1 MVDGGVI
8 GKLGRRLRGGE
19 CALAAWIGV
28 NDASVAELLAREAY
42 DAVVLD
48 MQHGAIDLAGAIAA
62 IGAVALAGKPAI
74 VRVPVG
80 EFATASRVVDAGA
93 AAVIAPMVNGASDAK
108 RFAEHMKF
116 PPLGQRSWG
125 PRAALS
131 LSGLIGPA
139 YLHSANAFT
148 LAIAMVETREALA
161 ALDEILATPG
171 IDGVFIGPADLS
183 ISLSGGGVVD
193 PQSAAVDAE
202 LDRVVARAKAHGK
215 FAALFCFEGARA
227 NAMAARGFALCS
239 VSTDQ
244 QLLRLAARS
253 ELAAA
258 RGKA

>member
-1 MVDGGVI
+1 MSEGGVI
-8 GKLGRRLRGGE
+8 GKLSWQIRSGKCVLP
-19 CALAAWIGV
+19 AWVGV

-42 DAVVLD
+42 DCVVLD
-48 MQHGAIDLAGAIAA
+48 MQHGAIDLRGAMAGVS
-62 IGAVALAGKPAI
+62 AVALAGKPAI

-80 EFATASRVVDAGA
+80 DYATASRVIDAGA
-93 AAVIAPMVNGASDAK
+93 AAVIAPMINSAEDAR
-108 RFAEHMKF
+108 RFALQMKY
-116 PPLGQRSWG
+116 PPVGQRSWG
-125 PRAALS
+125 PRSALA

-148 LAIAMVETREALA
+148 LAIAMIETREALA
-161 ALDEILATPG
+161 ALDDILAEPG
-171 IDGVFIGPADLS
+171 IDGVFIGPGDLS
-183 ISLSGGGVVD
+183 ISLSNGGVVD
-193 PQSAAVDAE
+193 AQSAAVDAE

-227 NAMAARGFALCS
+227 KVMAERGFALCS

-258 RGKA
+258 R